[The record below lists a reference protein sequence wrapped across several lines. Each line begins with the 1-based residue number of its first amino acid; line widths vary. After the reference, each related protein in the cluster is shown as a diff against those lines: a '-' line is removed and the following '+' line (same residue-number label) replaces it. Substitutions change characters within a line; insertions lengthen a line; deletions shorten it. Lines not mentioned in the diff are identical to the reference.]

1 VNVNVDWKATIG
13 KFAPIVAG
21 MLGGPAAGAV
31 AGGLCSIL
39 GLENTPE
46 NVAKVAEAAAAGN
59 LTGDQLVALRKLE
72 SDAKIQLAK
81 MGMDYDLQKE
91 ELVFKEDAAYLGDVQ
106 DARAH
111 QRNGTFWM
119 GVCILVIFAI
129 LTAAVLYG
137 CFHLLRGGL
146 PEQMDKGT
154 VAVVFTLIGTIIGTV
169 GSQAQTVINFEFGSS
184 RDGSTRA
191 DKMADAVT
199 NIASIQGPNT

>member
-1 VNVNVDWKATIG
+1 MNVNVDWKATIG